1 MDALMND
8 NKRFSQTPYDT
19 RHRIRQLAYFRKIH
33 ETVVGLSLTEVV
45 NVEEMVAMF
54 FHVLAHYMK
63 NHIIHQEFVRSGETV
78 SRHFNLILLALLGL
92 HDELIKKPVPVTNN
106 CTDQRWKCFENCLGT
121 LDGMYIKVNMPQQI
135 ALRYAAESQ
144 VLRDALV
151 RKTDSKYQR
160 GFLAPYRGQRYHLKE
175 WRDAGNVLTTTKEY
189 FNMKHS
195 SARNVIECAFGA
207 LKGHWAIL
215 HGKSTTSRFVETF
228 VDVRSNEPVEYEG
241 FDMPNGNEE
250 FPSMY
255 NQGIDMSQ
263 KDVRTSRTS
272 RVSEGR
278 AKSSR
283 LKRKRGSQREGKI
296 EVIHMALECMND
308 QFRTIAEWHA
318 RALTNDSHVR

>member
-135 ALRYAAESQ
+135 ALLGKDTQQNRRFYGMPLYEK
-144 VLRDALV
+144 RTPNT
-151 RKTDSKYQR
+151 K
-160 GFLAPYRGQRYHLKE
+160 GGQRYHLKE